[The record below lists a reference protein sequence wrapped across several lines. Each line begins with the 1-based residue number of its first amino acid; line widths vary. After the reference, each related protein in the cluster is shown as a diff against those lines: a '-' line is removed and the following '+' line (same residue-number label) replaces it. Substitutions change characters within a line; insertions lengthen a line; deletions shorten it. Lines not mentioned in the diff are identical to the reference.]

1 LCLLFVKAL
10 CQLCVVVDH
19 WCWFYEYWFYFWY
32 FIFVIL
38 LEKNTAGAEKDK
50 TNKIKNSEFFELW
63 IMKAFGNKGVG
74 NKGIGN
80 KSVDTTNCLTK

>member
-1 LCLLFVKAL
+1 MISNFVVVIIVCEGVV

-50 TNKIKNSEFFELW
+50 TNKIKNSEFFE
-63 IMKAFGNKGVG
+63 GVW
-74 NKGIGN
+74 
-80 KSVDTTNCLTK
+80 